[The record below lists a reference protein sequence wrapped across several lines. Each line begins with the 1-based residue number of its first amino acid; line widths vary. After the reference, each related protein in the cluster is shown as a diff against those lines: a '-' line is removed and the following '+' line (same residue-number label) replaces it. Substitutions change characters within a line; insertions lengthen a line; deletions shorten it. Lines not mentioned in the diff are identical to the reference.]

1 MNNRTTSQNN
11 NIDPNIAKIDNQLN
25 RLVSNY
31 YTAECECNAPK
42 FAFWVSSE
50 KRRKCQEAKMNT
62 FISFTEVLATVIEV
76 NQQKSNPEL
85 IQQTMQQTMQ
95 QVDEAKKSWWSNM

>member
-1 MNNRTTSQNN
+1 MNNRTTSQNDV
-11 NIDPNIAKIDNQLN
+11 DPNIAKIDNQLN

-31 YTAECECNAPK
+31 FTAECECNAPK

-62 FISFTEVLATVIEV
+62 FISFTEVLTTVVEV
-76 NQQKSNPEL
+76 NQQKSNPEF
-85 IQQTMQQTMQ
+85 MRQTMQ
-95 QVDEAKKSWWSNM
+95 QVDEAKKNWWD